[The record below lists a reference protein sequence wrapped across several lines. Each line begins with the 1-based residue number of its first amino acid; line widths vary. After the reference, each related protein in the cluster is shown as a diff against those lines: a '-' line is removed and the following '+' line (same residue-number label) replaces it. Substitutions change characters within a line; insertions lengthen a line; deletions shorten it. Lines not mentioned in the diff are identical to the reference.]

1 MIWGR
6 FTCTSQ
12 SILIETIIKVRI
24 VITSKLDQMR
34 QEIVPIKVVLIK
46 RKIVDFFNFAVYCNE
61 LKIIVLNRINQF
73 HDINIKQQT
82 MS

>member
-46 RKIVDFFNFAVYCNE
+46 RKIVDFILPAT
-61 LKIIVLNRINQF
+61 LKTKGKKYSLETDWENTKRILGRE
-73 HDINIKQQT
+73 
-82 MS
+82 

>member
-1 MIWGR
+1 MWGR

-12 SILIETIIKVRI
+12 LILIETIIKVRM

-46 RKIVDFFNFAVYCNE
+46 RKIVDFFN
-61 LKIIVLNRINQF
+61 LNC
-73 HDINIKQQT
+73 
-82 MS
+82 SLL